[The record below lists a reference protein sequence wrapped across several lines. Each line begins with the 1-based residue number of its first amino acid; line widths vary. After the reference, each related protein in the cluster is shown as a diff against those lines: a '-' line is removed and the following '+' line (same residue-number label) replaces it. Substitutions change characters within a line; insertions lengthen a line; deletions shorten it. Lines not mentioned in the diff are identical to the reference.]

1 MRELRCALLV
11 CDVVARDGQPRLSA
25 SDIGVR
31 EHDLGR
37 HGDQR
42 EAAKR
47 PLTREIGARP
57 RNRGATSAED
67 VHFPTRVHAGIEQ
80 VHVGGRGDADLSP
93 AALECGRRSSERP
106 IRALLL
112 A

>member
-1 MRELRCALLV
+1 MGEY
-11 CDVVARDGQPRLSA
+11 
-25 SDIGVR
+25 
-31 EHDLGR
+31 DLGR
-37 HGDQR
+37 HSHES

-47 PLTREIGARP
+47 PLTREISARP

-67 VHFPTRVHAGIEQ
+67 VHFPTRVHSCVEQ
-80 VHVGGRGDADLSP
+80 VHVGGRGTDLSP